1 MSLYRTDALVLRT
14 RNLGEADKILTL
26 LTRSEGKISATARG
40 ARRPR
45 NRLLGGSQLF
55 TLGRYSLFRRPSLHS
70 LSQVEIL
77 ESFRPLRED
86 LLRMACASYA
96 AELVDRF
103 LPEGDPQPQVFA
115 LLVSILHLLA
125 WEPDPRD
132 LEGAL
137 RKYELR
143 LLTLLG
149 YRPYL
154 EACVRCRRSLDQE
167 NHAAARTGLFFGPEA
182 GGVLCSSCGGGP
194 DSYPLGRE
202 ALAVMREILQTDLSR
217 LRIVRPSPVAL
228 AELGRCLPAWVDHHL
243 GATPRSRAFLDALQA
258 MGSVR
263 S

>member
-26 LTRSEGKISATARG
+26 LTRSEGKISAAARG

-45 NRLLGGSQLF
+45 SRLLGGSQLF
-55 TLGRYSLFRRPSLHS
+55 TLGRYSLFRRPGLHS

-77 ESFRPLRED
+77 EPFRPLRED
-86 LLRMACASYA
+86 LARMACASYA

-115 LLVSILHLLA
+115 LLVSIMHVLA
-125 WEPDPRD
+125 WESEPRE
-132 LEGAL
+132 LESAL

-149 YRPYL
+149 YRPFL
-154 EACVRCRRSLDQE
+154 EGCVRCRRSLDME
-167 NHAAARTGLFFGPEA
+167 PDEAAREGLFFAPEA

-194 DSYPLGRE
+194 GSYPLGRE
-202 ALAVMREILQTDLSR
+202 ALAVMRQILQADVGR
-217 LRIVRPSPVAL
+217 LRIVRPSSAAL

-243 GATPRSRAFLDALQA
+243 GETPRSRAFLDSLQVT
-258 MGSVR
+258 GSSR